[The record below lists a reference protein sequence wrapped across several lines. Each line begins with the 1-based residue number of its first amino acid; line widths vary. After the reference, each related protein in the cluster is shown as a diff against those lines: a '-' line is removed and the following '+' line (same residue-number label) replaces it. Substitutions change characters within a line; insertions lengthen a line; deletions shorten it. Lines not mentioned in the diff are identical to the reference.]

1 MPISNTMIVPA
12 EVMPTFSIRFIR
24 AQILSYLNAQTC
36 SCVLSCAWVWSIDVT
51 SVPFTD

>member
-12 EVMPTFSIRFIR
+12 EVMPTFSMRFIR

-36 SCVLSCAWVWSIDVT
+36 SCVLSCAWVWLIEVMD
-51 SVPFTD
+51 